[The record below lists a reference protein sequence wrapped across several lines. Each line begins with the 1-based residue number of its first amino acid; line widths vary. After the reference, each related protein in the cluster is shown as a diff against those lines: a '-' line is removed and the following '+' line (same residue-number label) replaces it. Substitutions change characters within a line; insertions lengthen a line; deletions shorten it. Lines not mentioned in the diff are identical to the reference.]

1 MAYRVVPTKGRCG
14 NGASGRSVR
23 ALDCRRTT
31 LAEGRYIGSGSL
43 GDGDHQMLRPFIE
56 CIFLQSRAASQSTR
70 PRVADV
76 VVGVMVGLLAYGRF
90 VA

>member
-14 NGASGRSVR
+14 NGACGRSVR

-31 LAEGRYIGSGSL
+31 LAEGRIGSGSL
-43 GDGDHQMLRPFIE
+43 ATATIRCCVHL
-56 CIFLQSRAASQSTR
+56 LSASFFNPEQLLSQR
-70 PRVADV
+70 GSCVADV